1 MEQKVKKR
9 KKSRVIKEGR
19 EELKKGYK
27 EVIKQ
32 EIVKIIERRNKNILK
47 RDVEKIVGDVLDEIK
62 NEIEEG
68 KRVEISGLG
77 DL

>member
-47 RDVEKIVGDVLDEIK
+47 RDVVKIVGDVLDEIK